1 MFMPSRDYDASWDK
15 NANTHPAQQVPTIEK
30 EPAPLYHSQQ
40 SPSLQQQSPSSPVP
54 PEIIK
59 GNNGRRKDVLRDSN
73 ICLCYVFTIVCLE
86 MCMRTFR

>member
-1 MFMPSRDYDASWDK
+1 MPSRDYDASWDK

-30 EPAPLYHSQQ
+30 EPPPLYHSQQ

-59 GNNGRRKDVLRDSN
+59 GNNGRRKDVLRDSKYLSVLCVYY
-73 ICLCYVFTIVCLE
+73 CL
-86 MCMRTFR
+86 FRNVYENF